1 MNSFI
6 HFFRARSA
14 GYHLWMFFLLTLL
27 FAGIFTSFASYIVES
42 FYGLSTEELINFSS
56 PDPIPNQSD
65 GLKLFQLI
73 SAIGF
78 FVLPSLV
85 MAQALSSQPEEYLGL
100 TRLPKALN
108 FALAIVLLFA
118 ALPIV
123 EALIYLN
130 EILPFMGYFSDALND
145 QNTNKNI
152 LLMTEMNSLQ
162 GFAFTFAVMAII
174 PAVGEELMFRGILQS
189 LLLRMRNNIH
199 FAAVFTGVIFGILHG
214 QPTHFLGL
222 FALGT
227 LFGYLKE
234 WTKNLWIPIV
244 LHLINNGSL
253 LVQMYFFDVEPE
265 AYIESAESQAP
276 DLLYL
281 LPALGVATAIVFYFV
296 KQYRKSQ
303 EVKPS

>member
-78 FVLPSLV
+78 FVLPSLL
-85 MAQALSSQPEEYLGL
+85 MAQALSSHPEEYLGL
-100 TRLPKALN
+100 TQKPKVLN
-108 FALAIVLLFA
+108 FFLSIALLLA

-123 EALIYLN
+123 EALIYVN
-130 EILPFMGYFSDALND
+130 EQLPFMGYFSDALDN
-145 QNTNKNI
+145 QRTNQNI
-152 LLMTEMNSLQ
+152 LLMTEMSSLG
-162 GFAFTFAVMAII
+162 GFAFTFTVMAII
-174 PAVGEELMFRGILQS
+174 PAVGEELMFRGILQN
-189 LLLRMRNNIH
+189 LLLKMRNNIH
-199 FAAVFTGVIFGILHG
+199 FAAVFTGAIFGILHG

-234 WTKNLWIPIV
+234 WTKTLWIPIV

-253 LVQMYFFDVEPE
+253 LVQMYFFDVKPE
-265 AYIESAESQAP
+265 AYLETAESQSP
-276 DLLYL
+276 ETITLLL
-281 LPALGVATAIVFYFV
+281 AIGTAAAIIFYFL
-296 KQYRKSQ
+296 KQYKNSKTITQ
-303 EVKPS
+303 P